1 MNDRPTFDQLAL
13 ELLLNI
19 AISTAV
25 ALAFVLWVHP
35 LAYLVLGVIVACVFL
50 GRRLIRPDTPRW
62 VALAV
67 VPIDTILW
75 PTAVIDDVLH
85 AQAAA
90 HAAAETGEEE
100 ASPKSTTANFGETPD
115 KDGPGQESDQ
125 AK

>member
-1 MNDRPTFDQLAL
+1 MNDSPTFDQLAL

-35 LAYLVLGVIVACVFL
+35 LAYLVLGVIVALVFL
-50 GRRLIRPDTPRW
+50 GRRLTRPDTPRW

-67 VPIDTILW
+67 VPIDAILW
-75 PTAVIDDVLH
+75 PTAVIDDVLRT
-85 AQAAA
+85 Q
-90 HAAAETGEEE
+90 AAAETSEDD
-100 ASPKSTTANFGETPD
+100 APPKSTTANLEETPD